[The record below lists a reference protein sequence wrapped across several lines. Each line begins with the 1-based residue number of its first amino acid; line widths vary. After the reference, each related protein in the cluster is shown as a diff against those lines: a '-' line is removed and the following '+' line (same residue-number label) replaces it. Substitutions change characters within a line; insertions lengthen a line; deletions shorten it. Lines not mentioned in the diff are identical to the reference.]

1 MNILSKRILTSIA
14 LIFVMFLG
22 LKYPFV
28 LLIILLIINFLAIK
42 EFNNIFKKIFNR
54 KPYFTF
60 LSIMFSIIY
69 LTFFSLIVWFYLNS
83 NWNINII
90 SFILIIIICALT
102 DTGGFIFGKL
112 IGGKKLTR
120 ISPNKTYSGVVGS
133 FIFSLV
139 FGYLFYFYQKEILKF
154 DINIFV
160 LILLVSLI
168 SQVGD
173 ISISFF
179 KRKAQIKDTG
189 SILPGHGG
197 LLDRIDGILMALP
210 LGIILVSI

>member
-168 SQVGD
+168 SQIGD

>member
-28 LLIILLIINFLAIK
+28 LLITLVIINFLAIK
-42 EFNNIFKKIFNR
+42 EFSNIFKKIFNR

-120 ISPNKTYSGVVGS
+120 ISPNKTYSGVFGS

-139 FGYLFYFYQKEILKF
+139 FGYLFYFYQKEILNF

-168 SQVGD
+168 SQLGD

>member
-90 SFILIIIICALT
+90 SFILIIIICALS